1 MKKLLLLSLFIFIA
15 CEEKN
20 TEEKSL
26 FIGMWKV
33 TEMGTYQSA
42 SCSGDIDDTEWR
54 GLKGKGLT
62 ITLEIYDDGTG
73 KEIITGPNA
82 NTNTFTWYDVGE
94 TFCYSGDCFKYDMAP
109 DNKSFSVNVEEDSYC
124 INEDYE
130 VTGDNSER
138 ECLDSSTGNE
148 WFPPKCNKTKYKK
161 EI

>member
-1 MKKLLLLSLFIFIA
+1 MKKILLLSLFIFIA

-26 FIGMWKV
+26 FIGTWKV

-73 KEIITGPNA
+73 KEIITGLNA

-124 INEDYE
+124 LNEDYE

-138 ECLDSSTGNE
+138 ECLDSSTGNQ

>member
-26 FIGMWKV
+26 FIGTWKV

-54 GLKGKGLT
+54 GLKGKGVT

-82 NTNTFTWYDVGE
+82 IINAFTWYDIGE
-94 TFCYSGDCFKYDMAP
+94 TFCFSGDCFKYEMAP
-109 DNKSFSVNVEEDSYC
+109 SNKSFFVNMEEEAYC
-124 INEDYE
+124 INEEYE
-130 VTGDNSER
+130 ITGAKSEK
-138 ECLDSSTGNE
+138 ECMDSSTGNE
-148 WFPPKCNKTKYKK
+148 WFPPRCHKTKYKK

>member
-1 MKKLLLLSLFIFIA
+1 MKKILLLSLFIFIA

>member
-1 MKKLLLLSLFIFIA
+1 MKKLLLLSLFIFIG

-26 FIGMWKV
+26 FIGTWKV

-42 SCSGDIDDTEWR
+42 SCSGDIDDTDWR

-82 NTNTFTWYDVGE
+82 NIMTFTWDDVGE
-94 TFCYSGDCFKYDMAP
+94 TFCYSEDCFKYDMAP

-124 INEDYE
+124 LNEDYE

-138 ECLDSSTGNE
+138 ECLDSSTGNQ

>member
-1 MKKLLLLSLFIFIA
+1 MKKILLLSLFIFIA

-26 FIGMWKV
+26 FIGTWKV

-82 NTNTFTWYDVGE
+82 NINTFTWYDVGE

-130 VTGDNSER
+130 ITGDNSER

>member
-1 MKKLLLLSLFIFIA
+1 MF
-15 CEEKN
+15 
-20 TEEKSL
+20 
-26 FIGMWKV
+26 GV
-33 TEMGTYQSA
+33 
-42 SCSGDIDDTEWR
+42 
-54 GLKGKGLT
+54 LT
-62 ITLEIYDDGTG
+62 ILCIPLLVFCAAGNRIEKEIIYDDGTG

-94 TFCYSGDCFKYDMAP
+94 TFCYSGDCFKYEMAP
-109 DNKSFSVNVEEDSYC
+109 DNKSFFVNVEEDSFC

-138 ECLDSSTGNE
+138 ECLDSGTGNE